1 MKSILFLAVVTLTF
15 ANPDWT
21 ETEKVIQDGI
31 DQGIFSGCVLAVV
44 SNNSTFL
51 KKAYGTTVPRRGF
64 YAPPMQVGYKFD
76 INRLT
81 QVVGINSVL
90 MDL

>member
-1 MKSILFLAVVTLTF
+1 MALCLILALCT
-15 ANPDWT
+15 PDWN

-31 DQGIFSGCVLAVV
+31 NQGIFSGGVLAVV

-51 KKAYGTTVPRRGF
+51 KKAYGTTIPKRGF
-64 YAPPMQVGYKFD
+64 YAPQMQVGFKFD

-81 QVVGINSVL
+81 QVIGVNTVI